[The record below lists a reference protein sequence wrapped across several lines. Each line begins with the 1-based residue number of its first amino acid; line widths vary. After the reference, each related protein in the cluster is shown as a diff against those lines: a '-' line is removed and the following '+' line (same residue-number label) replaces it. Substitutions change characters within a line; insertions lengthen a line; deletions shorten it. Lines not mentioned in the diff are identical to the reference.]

1 MIDQAVEVIS
11 RGGVVIAPEKMGY
24 VFIADAFHTGA
35 AQVIRLAKGMIP
47 GETLQVVVAD
57 ERTLH
62 GLARDLS
69 DEANALMNKFWPGPL
84 SLVVKSQSGLNWD
97 VGDGGSQG
105 VFLARCSE
113 AEVIRDIA
121 RKHGPIL
128 TATVALVGGSI
139 ARTLAELE
147 PFRSHADLVIEA
159 QGEFDANVLST
170 IVDVSGNPPTIL
182 RRGALSLLELASQ
195 APSIRVAS

>member
-24 VFIADAFHTGA
+24 VFIADVFHTGA
-35 AQVIRLAKGMIP
+35 AQAIRLAKGMIP

-97 VGDGGSQG
+97 LGDGGSQG

-121 RKHGPIL
+121 RKYGPIL

-170 IVDVSGNPPTIL
+170 IVDVSSNPPTIL